1 MSARCWRH
9 RGEFCPGTPP
19 RRCRPLIETRATT
32 CCHSVACCSG
42 GCQADGFKGSIEFLA
57 QRDVMLIQGVTDF
70 GWATAWTHDA
80 GQQRL
85 DDLLAQKEVGT
96 QGPHSGRIDVAYV
109 ASMAAA
115 TNEQLA
121 R

>member
-1 MSARCWRH
+1 MDTDSDPSSTLRA
-9 RGEFCPGTPP
+9 
-19 RRCRPLIETRATT
+19 LIETRATT

-57 QRDVMLIQGVTDF
+57 QRDVMLIQGVADF

-85 DDLLAQKEVGT
+85 DDLLTQKEVGT
-96 QGPHSGRIDVAYV
+96 QGPHSRRIDGVA
-109 ASMAAA
+109 
-115 TNEQLA
+115 T
-121 R
+121 